1 MDEDKKND
9 TLEGKQQE
17 IDFLKG
23 ICKEQGDKIFEYKRI
38 CDLLKAKVD
47 KLEGKVIEE
56 VEPEP
61 EPEP

>member
-47 KLEGKVIEE
+47 KLEA
-56 VEPEP
+56 EPEP
-61 EPEP
+61 EPES

>member
-1 MDEDKKND
+1 MDEDKNND

-47 KLEGKVIEE
+47 KLEA
-56 VEPEP
+56 EPEP
-61 EPEP
+61 EPES